1 MERPK
6 SAVEIFG
13 SVRFAEENDMFHVPK
28 YLADVFR
35 AFARCHDNRQRRM
48 HRSDFVS
55 EIVTASIRQSDIDDN
70 RCEFLLIPRPACN
83 APLAVPAVS
92 TLSPASSRKSTA
104 SI

>member
-35 AFARCHDNRQRRM
+35 AFARCHDNRQ
-48 HRSDFVS
+48 
-55 EIVTASIRQSDIDDN
+55 
-70 RCEFLLIPRPACN
+70 
-83 APLAVPAVS
+83 
-92 TLSPASSRKSTA
+92 
-104 SI
+104 